1 MTEFISS
8 FTSLP
13 NLHPLLVHYPV
24 AFFTVAIAFDFLCLL
39 FRRQTWLDRTTIVTY
54 LVGAMGVVATYF
66 AGEQA
71 ADSLVGVPPKVEPL
85 IAEHSDW
92 GLYTLLF
99 FLVFVSFRVF
109 VYWRERNSSEIKIS
123 PLRLLAIV
131 AAIAGQWILFQAA
144 DRGGALVYQHGMA
157 VTITAAEEPAPQNE
171 TQADSGKKEEPEKR
185 LITAADGVLIW
196 QPIPQDASALG
207 KILTIADSGP
217 NSTVSA
223 SSPVPGQEGL
233 GLNITGRTLL
243 LLPGTFGNVYLDAEL
258 DLSNF
263 DGTVGLAHHAKNL
276 SNAELFEITRDRK
289 AALISITDGKQ
300 EGLGKGVI
308 DSQSALKV
316 LSVSA
321 SGSHLKGLVDGVV
334 VVHGHKPAPEPAGV
348 GLLLDGQGI
357 VVIIKMKVTPL

>member
-24 AFFTVAIAFDFLCLL
+24 AFFTVAMAFDFLCLF
-39 FRRQTWLDRTTIVTY
+39 FRRQTWLDRTTIVIY
-54 LVGAMGVVATYF
+54 LVGAAGVVATYF

-71 ADSLVGVPPKVEPL
+71 ADSLIGVPPKVEPL

-92 GLYTLLF
+92 GLYALLF

-109 VYWRERNSSEIKIS
+109 VYWRERNNSEISIS

-157 VTITAAEEPAPQNE
+157 VTITAAEEPAPQSE
-171 TQADSGKKEEPEKR
+171 VQAGSGLEEPERR
-185 LITAADGVLIW
+185 LITAADGVLVW
-196 QPIPQDASALG
+196 QPVPQDLSALG

-223 SSPVPGQEGL
+223 SSPVPEQVGL

-263 DGTVGLAHHAKNL
+263 NGAVSLAHHAKDL
-276 SNAELFEITRDRK
+276 SNAELFEITTDRK

-300 EGLGKGVI
+300 KRIAKGLV
-308 DSQSALKV
+308 DSLSALKV

-321 SGSHLKGLVDGVV
+321 SGSHFKGLVDGAV

>member
-109 VYWRERNSSEIKIS
+109 VYWRERNSSEISIG
-123 PLRLLAIV
+123 PLRILAIV
-131 AAIAGQWILFQAA
+131 AAIAGQWILFQAS

-157 VTITAAEEPAPQNE
+157 VTITAAEEPAPQSE
-171 TQADSGKKEEPEKR
+171 VQAGSGLEEPERR
-185 LITAADGVLIW
+185 LITAADGVLVW

-207 KILTIADSGP
+207 KILTIADSSP

-223 SSPVPGQEGL
+223 SSPVPEQVGL

-263 DGTVGLAHHAKNL
+263 NGAVSLAHHAKDL
-276 SNAELFEITRDRK
+276 SNAELFEITTDRK

-300 EGLGKGVI
+300 ERIAKGLV
-308 DSQSALKV
+308 DSLSALKV

-321 SGSHLKGLVDGVV
+321 SGSHFKGLVDGAV

>member
-24 AFFTVAIAFDFLCLL
+24 AFFTVAMAFDFLCLI

-54 LVGAMGVVATYF
+54 LVGAVGVVATYF

-92 GLYTLLF
+92 GLYTMLF

-109 VYWRERNSSEIKIS
+109 VYWRERSSSEISIS

-131 AAIAGQWILFQAA
+131 AAIAGQWVLFQAA

-157 VTITAAEEPAPQNE
+157 VTIAAAEESAPPSEIQLNI
-171 TQADSGKKEEPEKR
+171 GKDAEPEQR
-185 LITAADGVLIW
+185 LIVSEDGSLIW
-196 QPIPQDASALG
+196 QPIPQDLSALG
-207 KILTIADSGP
+207 KILTIADGSP

-223 SSPVPGQEGL
+223 SNPVPGQAGL

-243 LLPGTFGNVYLDAEL
+243 LLPGTFGDVYLDAEL
-258 DLSNF
+258 DLSDFN
-263 DGTVGLAHHAKNL
+263 GTVSLAHHAKDL
-276 SNAELFEITRDRK
+276 SNAELFEITTDRE
-289 AALISITDGKQ
+289 AALISITDSKQ
-300 EGLGKGVI
+300 EGLGKGLI
-308 DSQSALKV
+308 DSLSALGV

-321 SGSHLKGLVDGVV
+321 SGSHLKG
-334 VVHGHKPAPEPAGV
+334 
-348 GLLLDGQGI
+348 
-357 VVIIKMKVTPL
+357 

>member
-1 MTEFISS
+1 MMEFISS

-39 FRRQTWLDRTTIVTY
+39 FRRQSWLDRTTTVLYI
-54 LVGAMGVVATYF
+54 VGAVGVVATYF

-99 FLVFVSFRVF
+99 FLVFVIFRVF
-109 VYWRERNSSEIKIS
+109 VYWRDRNSSEISIN

-131 AAIAGQWILFQAA
+131 AAIAGQWVLFQAS

-157 VTITAAEEPAPQNE
+157 VTITAAEEPAPQSE
-171 TQADSGKKEEPEKR
+171 IQLQSGKEEEPEKR
-185 LITAADGVLIW
+185 LLVSEDGSLIW
-196 QPIPQDASALG
+196 QPIPRDSSALG
-207 KILTIADSGP
+207 RVLTIADSSP

-223 SSPVPGQEGL
+223 SSPVPEQVGL
-233 GLNITGRTLL
+233 GLEITGRTLL
-243 LLPGTFGNVYLDAEL
+243 LLPGTFGNVYVDAEL
-258 DLSNF
+258 DLSDF
-263 DGTVGLAHHAKNL
+263 SGTVGLAHHAKDL
-276 SNAELFEITRDRK
+276 SNAELFEITTDGK
-289 AALISITDGKQ
+289 AALISISANKQ
-300 EGLGKGVI
+300 ERLGEGLI
-308 DSQSALKV
+308 DSLSALRV

-321 SGSHLKGLVDGVV
+321 SGSHLKGLVDGAV

-348 GLLLDGQGI
+348 GLLLDGKGI